1 MVKTSKSQTF
11 RVQPTEFAHALQFLV
26 GLLSGTWLRITL
38 FFLLPAAALEAG
50 VVMATRAALELVVSM
65 HDVGLP
71 FGRPDRLALVLIAII
86 IFLLLRIGCATYLWS
101 RVLRHVSVVK
111 ATLSTQLFS
120 SYLHLPYVDLVSGHR
135 LRMFENL
142 RVVSSNVLQDNLTS
156 ILVFVSEVMIAIAVL
171 IVLLVLAPAATVV
184 LICWF
189 AIVFGVLFVLV
200 TRLSRRSAS
209 ERWQAQ
215 RAMQALDEWTF
226 RQVRSVRLAG
236 EEASLIKHHHDLSA
250 NASTVMSR
258 IFLVSGFPRYIGE
271 LALLS
276 SMMLLLAWFAIAGH
290 EPSAVLRDLAMFT
303 VAAMRLL
310 PAGQRAVSIGHQL
323 QQSLPEL
330 QELVKDLN
338 CAKDLLPSPA
348 PLAEGQALFH
358 DELELSDI
366 GFGYPGQKSVIPVST
381 HLVVRRGEWLL
392 VRGPSGVGKSTLV
405 SLLLGLLTPSSGCV
419 KIDGKPQNPLAV
431 FRGRAIALVAQDT
444 RLLTGT
450 LAKNLSFPGTEA
462 ELAHDDAL
470 ALMQALGLDWQLDM
484 PISDDGANLSGGQRQ
499 RLAIVKALLHKPQL
513 LVMDEATSQLDAAN
527 ERAVFNLVREHLP
540 KATVIVVAHK
550 LDNSGLFDR
559 LWDRHGQVWVDTHTQ
574 SNQSESTI
582 HLQ

>member
-1 MVKTSKSQTF
+1 MAKTSKYQTA
-11 RVQPTEFAHALQFLV
+11 RVPPNEIADALRFLV
-26 GLLSGTWLRITL
+26 GLLSGSWLRITL
-38 FFLLPAAALEAG
+38 FFLVPAVALEAG
-50 VVMATRAALELVVSM
+50 VVMATRLALELVVDM
-65 HDVGLP
+65 HDVGSP
-71 FGRPDRLALVLIAII
+71 FGRPDRLAVVLIAII

-101 RVLRHVSVVK
+101 RVLRHVSAVK

-120 SYLHLPYVDLVSGHR
+120 SYLHLPYVELVSGHR
-135 LRMFENL
+135 QRMFENL

-156 ILVFVSEVMIAIAVL
+156 ILVFISEIMIAMAVL

-184 LICWF
+184 LISWF

-209 ERWQAQ
+209 ERWQAL

-258 IFLVSGFPRYIGE
+258 IFLVSGFPRYVGE

-276 SMMLLLAWFAIAGH
+276 SMMILLAWFAIAGH

-310 PAGQRAVSIGHQL
+310 PAGQRAVSIGHQM

-330 QELVKDLN
+330 RELVKDLN
-338 CAKDLLPSPA
+338 CAKDSLPPPA
-348 PLAEGQALFH
+348 PLADGQALFH
-358 DELELSDI
+358 EELELSDI
-366 GFGYPGQKSVIPVST
+366 AFGYPGQKSVIPTST

-392 VRGPSGVGKSTLV
+392 VRGPSGVGKSTLI
-405 SLLLGLLTPSSGCV
+405 SLLLGLLTPSSGRV
-419 KIDGKPQNPLAV
+419 LIDGKPQNALV
-431 FRGRAIALVAQDT
+431 TFRGRAVALVAQDT

-450 LAKNLSFPGTEA
+450 VAKNLSFPGTES
-462 ELAHDDAL
+462 ELVHDDAM
-470 ALMQALGLDWQLDM
+470 ALMHALGLDWQLDM

-527 ERAVFNLVREHLP
+527 ESAVFDLIREHLP

-550 LDNSGLFDR
+550 LDNSVLFDR
-559 LWDRHGQVWVDTHTQ
+559 LWDRHGDVWVDSRTQ
-574 SNQSESTI
+574 SNQSASSAR
-582 HLQ
+582 LQ